1 MATRVAGMGGHGP
14 EVMGCQG
21 SRSGGK
27 LMIPSP
33 SVLAVPPSRRSGGER
48 TLAMTACARES
59 YRSTMRIRNDSGE
72 LDKLTRWIIG
82 ACDAARLSKKTA
94 FAVQLCLDEAV
105 ANILEHGEGSA
116 RASAIAADLE
126 RSESEVVLAIED
138 DGGPFDPSL
147 IAAPQT
153 PQTLEAASSG
163 GRGIHL
169 IRQFSSRMEYIR
181 AGGRN
186 RLRLTFAD

>member
-1 MATRVAGMGGHGP
+1 
-14 EVMGCQG
+14 
-21 SRSGGK
+21 
-27 LMIPSP
+27 
-33 SVLAVPPSRRSGGER
+33 
-48 TLAMTACARES
+48 MTACARES

-72 LDKLTRWIIG
+72 LDKLTRWIIE
-82 ACDAARLSKKTA
+82 ACDAARLSKETA

-126 RSESEVVLAIED
+126 RSESEVVLDIAD

-147 IAAPQT
+147 VAAPQT
-153 PQTLEAASSG
+153 PQTLEAASLG

-169 IRQFSSRMEYIR
+169 IRQFSSRMEYVR
-181 AGGRN
+181 AGGHN

>member
-1 MATRVAGMGGHGP
+1 
-14 EVMGCQG
+14 
-21 SRSGGK
+21 
-27 LMIPSP
+27 
-33 SVLAVPPSRRSGGER
+33 
-48 TLAMTACARES
+48 MTACARES

-72 LDKLTRWIIG
+72 LDKLTRWIIE
-82 ACDAARLSKKTA
+82 ACDAARLSKETA

-105 ANILEHGEGSA
+105 ANILEHGQGSA

-126 RSESEVVLAIED
+126 RSESEVVLDIAD

-147 IAAPQT
+147 VAAPQT
-153 PQTLEAASSG
+153 PQTLEAASLG

-169 IRQFSSRMEYIR
+169 IRQFSSRMEYVR
-181 AGGRN
+181 AGGHN